1 MKAVNVFNF
10 TCVYI
15 LKNLTP
21 STQYSIHVRAVK
33 LIGDIILE
41 GNNSITVGA
50 KTLFT
55 RTAQGSY
62 ISTHNH
68 IRCYTYSIICTYT
81 SMYLVA
87 CLPPNFCYHNNNSM
101 GHFIQFNGPCYNVP
115 LYSL

>member
-33 LIGDIILE
+33 LIGNKILE
-41 GNNSITVGA
+41 GNGSVTVSA

-62 ISTHNH
+62 VTMHNH
-68 IRCYTYSIICTYT
+68 TCCYTYTN
-81 SMYLVA
+81 YL
-87 CLPPNFCYHNNNSM
+87 
-101 GHFIQFNGPCYNVP
+101 
-115 LYSL
+115 